1 MSKIID
7 LKNQNKVETKEY
19 KTKDAV
25 IGYAVKIIEK
35 IKNGRRFENPAMEV
49 GEESR
54 SPALNIYRYGS
65 LITDLQI
72 SHELISDKTKIITQD
87 TSMLKKELL
96 DIEAAMRAVQRMLAK
111 SIIDFER
118 EQECVEKLDWEE
130 DY

>member
-1 MSKIID
+1 MGKIIAPS
-7 LKNQNKVETKEY
+7 NQNKVEKKEY

-25 IGYAVKIIEK
+25 MGYAVKITET
-35 IKNGRRFENPAMEV
+35 IKNNRRIENPAMEV
-49 GEESR
+49 GEHKR
-54 SPALNIYRYGS
+54 SPALNVYRYGS

-72 SHELISDKTKIITQD
+72 SHQLISEKTKIVTQD
-87 TSMLKKELL
+87 TGMLKKELA

-118 EQECVEKLDWEE
+118 EKEGVEKLDWEE

>member
-1 MSKIID
+1 MSKLID
-7 LKNQNKVETKEY
+7 LKNQNRVETKEY
-19 KTKDAV
+19 KKEGA
-25 IGYAVKIIEK
+25 ILGYSIKIVEK
-35 IKNGRRFENPAMEV
+35 IKNGQRAENPAMEV

-54 SPALNIYRYGS
+54 SPALNVYRYGS

-72 SHELISDKTKIITQD
+72 SHELVSEKTKIITQNTD
-87 TSMLKKELL
+87 MLKKELL

-118 EQECVEKLDWEE
+118 EQEGVKKLDWEE